1 MSEMKVLIVCGT
13 RPEGIKMAPL
23 IHALR
28 ADSTIKTIVVNT
40 AQHREMLD
48 QVFKLFKIKTD
59 YDFNL
64 MKPGQTLEAITA
76 EIIVNMRNV
85 LIREKPDVV
94 LVHGDTST
102 TFAAAYSAFCQKI
115 RIGHVEAGL
124 RTYNIYS
131 PFPEEINRQLTTRI
145 ATYHF
150 APTERNR
157 EQLLAEC
164 VPAEKIAVVGN
175 TVIDALLYI
184 TQQDIKLPKDLF
196 SVLHNG
202 LQTILMTGHRRE
214 NLDSLK
220 EICEAVSE
228 ILDEFQNVQVVFPV
242 HKNPKVREQV
252 YSAFKQHKR
261 VHLFEPLD
269 YEIFAHIM
277 KKSHIIITDSGGIQE
292 EAPVFGKPV
301 LVTRETTERPE
312 GVEAGTLKIV
322 GTSPETL
329 IKELRILLENQDTYN
344 KMAQA
349 QNPYGDGTTSQQII
363 QLLKEKI
370 NLSIK

>member
-1 MSEMKVLIVCGT
+1 MKVLVVCGT

-28 ADSTIKTIVVNT
+28 ADRTIKTIVVNT

-48 QVFKLFKIKTD
+48 QVFRLFKIKTD

-64 MKPGQTLEAITA
+64 MKPGQTLETITA
-76 EIIVNMRNV
+76 EIIINMRNV
-85 LIREKPDVV
+85 LIGEKPDVV

-115 RIGHVEAGL
+115 PIGHVEAGL

-131 PFPEEINRQLTTRI
+131 PFPEEINRQLTGRI

-164 VPAEKIAVVGN
+164 VPAEKITVVGN

-220 EICEAVSE
+220 EVCQGVNQ
-228 ILDEFQNVQVVFPV
+228 ILDEFQNVQVIFPV
-242 HKNPKVREQV
+242 HKNPKVRKQV

-277 KKSHIIITDSGGIQE
+277 KKSYIIITDSGGIQE

-301 LVTRETTERPE
+301 LVTRETTERSE
-312 GVEAGTLKIV
+312 GVDAGTLKLV
-322 GTSPETL
+322 GTSSETL
-329 IKELRILLENQDTYN
+329 TKELRILLKDQEAYN

-349 QNPYGDGTTSQQII
+349 QNPYGNGTTSQQVI
-363 QLLKEKI
+363 QFLKDQI
-370 NLSIK
+370 DISIK

>member
-1 MSEMKVLIVCGT
+1 MKVLVVFGT

-23 IHALR
+23 VRALQ
-28 ADSTIKTIVVNT
+28 ADSMVKTIVVNT

-48 QVFKLFKIKTD
+48 QVLNLFHLKTD

-64 MKPGQTLEAITA
+64 MKHGQTLESITA
-76 EIIVNMRNV
+76 EIIINMRKV
-85 LIREKPDVV
+85 LIREKPDIV

-102 TFAAAYSAFCQKI
+102 TFAAAYAAFCQKI
-115 RIGHVEAGL
+115 PIGHIEAGL

-131 PFPEEINRQLTTRI
+131 PFPEEINRQLTGRI

-164 VPAEKIAVVGN
+164 IPADKIIVVGN

-184 TQQDIKLPKDLF
+184 TEQDITLPKDLF
-196 SVLHNG
+196 SILHNG

-220 EICEAVSE
+220 ELCQGINQ
-228 ILDEFQNVQVVFPV
+228 ILNEFQNVQVVFPV

-252 YSAFKQHKR
+252 YSVLQHKR
-261 VHLFEPLD
+261 AYLFEPLD
-269 YEIFAHIM
+269 YEIFAHVM
-277 KKSHIIITDSGGIQE
+277 KKSYIIVTDSGGIQE
-292 EAPVFGKPV
+292 EAPVFGIPV

-312 GVEAGTLKIV
+312 GVNAGTLKLV
-322 GTSPETL
+322 GTSADSLT
-329 IKELRILLENQDTYN
+329 KELRTLLKDQEAYN

-349 QNPYGDGTTSQQII
+349 KNPYGNGKTSQKII
-363 QLLKEKI
+363 QFLKDQVDI
-370 NLSIK
+370 HIK